1 MVERKNEGEIQITR
15 RIYILINVEKHMNTG
30 KNIIRNL
37 KDKIKNSLNKKKKI
51 NEWKLSESTTDIKD
65 S

>member
-1 MVERKNEGEIQITR
+1 
-15 RIYILINVEKHMNTG
+15 MNTG

-65 S
+65 SQYQHTKIQCSWKQDKDKCKRCNR